1 MLKCQVFKCGLYGL
15 SVRNALA
22 KTELKSDS
30 KTRFYARKRKNA
42 FLLYWWN
49 DTTVCLDDTTVSE
62 SPVRDDTTVCPD
74 DATVSVLQNPKTLF
88 FRIFVYF

>member
-1 MLKCQVFKCGLYGL
+1 MLQCQVFKCGLYGL

-30 KTRFYARKRKNA
+30 KTRFYAQKHKNCI
-42 FLLYWWN
+42 LLYWWN

-88 FRIFVYF
+88 FRVFVYF

>member
-42 FLLYWWN
+42 FCC
-49 DTTVCLDDTTVSE
+49 TDDTTVSD

-74 DATVSVLQNPKTLF
+74 DATVSDLQNSETSF
-88 FRIFVYF
+88 FFLRVFVCF